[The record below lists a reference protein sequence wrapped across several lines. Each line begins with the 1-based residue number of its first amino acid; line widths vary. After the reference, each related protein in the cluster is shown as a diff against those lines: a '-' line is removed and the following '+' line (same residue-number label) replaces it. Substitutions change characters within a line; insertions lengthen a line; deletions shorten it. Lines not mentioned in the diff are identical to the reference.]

1 MTLAWVILQGAMM
14 QRHTLSALFQDMD
27 PAEFRDLVESVKKHG
42 LREPITVFQGEILDG
57 WHRYQAC
64 LETGV
69 EPVFRELGE
78 GENVVDFVV
87 DYNLTRRHLNAG
99 QRAMV
104 AVQLRGE
111 TAKIADLAR
120 EARVSQRTVHTAK
133 TIKDPDKVRD
143 VITGAKA
150 LAVAAN
156 VADPKPAVNYKELY
170 EKLKIEFDDARVNYE
185 LLAEEFEAVA
195 AFAQD
200 EGVARLKQLQAEVK
214 ILTQQRDHWQNE
226 AASMKSM
233 IEYWKRRAAA

>member
-1 MTLAWVILQGAMM
+1 MTLAWVILQGDMM

-120 EARVSQRTVHTAK
+120 EARVSHRTVHTAK
-133 TIKDPDKVRD
+133 TIKDPEKVRD

-150 LAVAAN
+150 LAVAAK

-185 LLAEEFEAVA
+185 LLAEEFEAVS

-214 ILTQQRDHWQNE
+214 ILTEQRDHWQNE

-233 IEYWKRRAAA
+233 IDYWKRRAAA